1 MIDLLIAYGF
11 FLLKMITVLAVI
23 LIPVMV
29 IASSTKHKKETDKGR
44 IIVKNLSD
52 KLEEIGV
59 SLKSAEMDPKA
70 YKSFLKERSKEKKKS
85 IKGKPKEIIYVL
97 DFKGDLQASAVDK
110 LKQEI
115 NAIIASEVKCKEVV
129 VKVESGGGSAYAYG
143 LCAAELK
150 RLVDNKIKLTVC
162 IDKVAASGGYLM
174 SCVATKIVAAP
185 WAVVGSI
192 GVIAQLPNFH
202 RLLKKLDIDIEMH
215 TAGKFKRTLTTLGK
229 NTEQGRKKFISELE
243 DLHVVFKDFVK
254 ENRPKIKVAKISTGE
269 VWQGDKAVKLGLI
282 DEIGTSDDYLLKLA
296 RKFKLLEIEYY
307 EKKPLTARFG
317 TAIESIVEKSV
328 YKVLEIFNKDEILPI
343 KVPLK
348 AFLSSP
354 VIKLAVPSAVLS
366 ATFPVKPSETITLTS
381 PLISSLPSMYPENSK
396 SSFFLSFNNL

>member
-1 MIDLLIAYGF
+1 MMDLLVAYGF
-11 FLLKMITVLAVI
+11 FLLKVITVLLVI
-23 LIPVMV
+23 LIPILM
-29 IASSTKHKKETDKGR
+29 ISSSTKHRKETDKGR

-59 SLKSAEMDPKA
+59 TLKSAEMDPKA
-70 YKSFLKERSKEKKKS
+70 YKSFLKERNKKKKKEN
-85 IKGKPKEIIYVL
+85 KGKPKEIVYVL
-97 DFKGDLQASAVDK
+97 DFKGDIQASAVGK

-115 NAIIASEVKCKEVV
+115 NAIIASQVKCKEVV

-162 IDKVAASGGYLM
+162 IDKIAASGGYLM

-185 WAVVGSI
+185 WAIVGSI

-229 NTEQGRKKFISELE
+229 NTQQGREKFISELE

-254 ENRPKIKVAKISTGE
+254 ENRSKIQVAKVSTGE
-269 VWQGDKAVKLGLI
+269 VWQGEKAKKLGLI

-296 RKFKLLEIEYY
+296 SKFKLLEIQYF
-307 EKKPLTARFG
+307 EKKPFTARIG
-317 TAIESIVEKSV
+317 TAAEVIVEKGI
-328 YKVLEIFNKDEILPI
+328 YKILDIFNKDR
-343 KVPLK
+343 
-348 AFLSSP
+348 F
-354 VIKLAVPSAVLS
+354 
-366 ATFPVKPSETITLTS
+366 IT
-381 PLISSLPSMYPENSK
+381 
-396 SSFFLSFNNL
+396 